1 MITFTESFFII
12 RADEGEVDEPF
23 YGTAHEMA
31 HFWWGGHV
39 RSAIVPGASFL
50 SESLANYS
58 ATILTERTYDAAM
71 ARRIYEGHMDRYL
84 RGRAEQSREVPVLD
98 VGSQPYIAYRKGA
111 LAMLLLRDYIGEEN
125 VNTAL
130 RRYADR
136 YRDTGPP
143 FPTARDLYAELRA
156 VTPDSLH
163 GLLVDLFETITL
175 WDLRS
180 EQATVTRTSDGR
192 YEVALDVV
200 ATQMRSD
207 SIGHATE
214 LPMNDLIEIGVFADG
229 KDEPLYLKRHRIVSG
244 RQTIRVVVPRAPA
257 RAGIDPWRK
266 LFDNDRLD
274 NVVEVGS

>member
-1 MITFTESFFII
+1 
-12 RADEGEVDEPF
+12 
-23 YGTAHEMA
+23 
-31 HFWWGGHV
+31 
-39 RSAIVPGASFL
+39 
-50 SESLANYS
+50 
-58 ATILTERTYDAAM
+58 
-71 ARRIYEGHMDRYL
+71 
-84 RGRAEQSREVPVLD
+84 
-98 VGSQPYIAYRKGA
+98 
-111 LAMLLLRDYIGEEN
+111 
-125 VNTAL
+125 
-130 RRYADR
+130 
-136 YRDTGPP
+136 
-143 FPTARDLYAELRA
+143 
-156 VTPDSLH
+156 TPDSLH

-214 LPMNDLIEIGVFADG
+214 ISMNDLIEIGVFADG

-244 RQTIRVVVPRAPA
+244 RQTIRVVVPSEPA

>member
-1 MITFTESFFII
+1 
-12 RADEGEVDEPF
+12 
-23 YGTAHEMA
+23 
-31 HFWWGGHV
+31 
-39 RSAIVPGASFL
+39 

-200 ATQMRSD
+200 
-207 SIGHATE
+207 
-214 LPMNDLIEIGVFADG
+214 
-229 KDEPLYLKRHRIVSG
+229 
-244 RQTIRVVVPRAPA
+244 
-257 RAGIDPWRK
+257 
-266 LFDNDRLD
+266 
-274 NVVEVGS
+274 